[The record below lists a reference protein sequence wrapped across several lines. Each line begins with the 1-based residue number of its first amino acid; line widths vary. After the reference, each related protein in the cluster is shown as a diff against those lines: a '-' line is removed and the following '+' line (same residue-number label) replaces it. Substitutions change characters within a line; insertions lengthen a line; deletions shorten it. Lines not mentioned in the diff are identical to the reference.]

1 MINVRHLSNMELA
14 GLYFQCELYWQG
26 VFSEGEHENGFQV
39 VTDLDSAIEN
49 KNLWVKDSNVTK

>member
-1 MINVRHLSNMELA
+1 MELA